1 MEMRTLRRSLLCS
14 RLFANSNPNRTDQCP
29 LFLTATAEPVHYSPV
44 EAYELHEFHRVSIRW
59 GSSRERQA
67 LETRRRS
74 QLAGKKKKK
83 ETGCL
88 ALLMKLIIPTVG
100 VIERHTA
107 CYTVIITHVVLLA
120 SSPGLLCG
128 LDNCSRL
135 EEGRRVGVR
144 LTLPGDATAG
154 HGTETVPSRHKFTDS
169 SLLAVNAVRQ
179 ELLSR
184 WYTHTYT
191 HIIYAIYAIY
201 RIAGT
206 NQRRACYELGRQF
219 VERQQPMLQPLRCSR
234 L

>member
-1 MEMRTLRRSLLCS
+1 MSAFSHRDSQPSQFIIHQS
-14 RLFANSNPNRTDQCP
+14 RCTNSMNSIGFPSDRDR
-29 LFLTATAEPVHYSPV
+29 AESDKPSKREEEASWPV
-44 EAYELHEFHRVSIRW
+44 
-59 GSSRERQA
+59 
-67 LETRRRS
+67 
-74 QLAGKKKKK
+74 KKK

-135 EEGRRVGVR
+135 GEGGRVGVR

-184 WYTHTYT
+184 WYTHIHT
-191 HIIYAIYAIY
+191 HSI
-201 RIAGT
+201 
-206 NQRRACYELGRQF
+206 CYICYIPNSWYESTPRVL
-219 VERQQPMLQPLRCSR
+219 
-234 L
+234 

>member
-1 MEMRTLRRSLLCS
+1 MFLGIPPSSTPLCRNVAKFYGNGALRRLPLCS
-14 RLFANSNPNRTDQCP
+14 RLFLANPNPNRTDQCP

-67 LETRRRS
+67 LEARRRS
-74 QLAGKKKKK
+74 QLAGKKKRNRLFGSPN
-83 ETGCL
+83 E
-88 ALLMKLIIPTVG
+88 INYSNVG

-135 EEGRRVGVR
+135 GEGGRVGVR

-184 WYTHTYT
+184 WYTHIHT
-191 HIIYAIYAIY
+191 HSI
-201 RIAGT
+201 
-206 NQRRACYELGRQF
+206 CYICYIPNSWYESTPRVL
-219 VERQQPMLQPLRCSR
+219 
-234 L
+234 

>member
-1 MEMRTLRRSLLCS
+1 M
-14 RLFANSNPNRTDQCP
+14 NSIGFPSDGDR
-29 LFLTATAEPVHYSPV
+29 AESDKPSKREEEASWPV
-44 EAYELHEFHRVSIRW
+44 
-59 GSSRERQA
+59 
-67 LETRRRS
+67 
-74 QLAGKKKKK
+74 KKK

-135 EEGRRVGVR
+135 GEGGRVGVR

-219 VERQQPMLQPLRCSR
+219 VERQQAMLQPLRCSR